1 MLEVVMR
8 HIRNYFIR
16 DHRIGNFTI
25 SDGMISPHDF
35 LLEGQRFYVTG
46 SLLNDGVYTYHADGV
61 KNDLDSV
68 DVDLKDESFAG
79 TVFALAVPPTFIALV
94 QQIVEWVGK
103 FGDVANSPYQS
114 ESFNGYSYTKA
125 SGGAGSGASGGPT
138 WQDVFRSQLNEW
150 RKVTFL

>member
-16 DHRIGNFTI
+16 DHHTGNFTI
-25 SDGMISPHDF
+25 SGGTISPHDF

-46 SLLNDGVYTYHADGV
+46 SYLNDGVYTYHAGGITDDDDNLVVG
-61 KNDLDSV
+61 LR
-68 DVDLKDESFAG
+68 DESFAG
-79 TVFALAVPPTFIALV
+79 TIFALAVPPTFIALV

-103 FGDVANSPYQS
+103 FGDVVNSPYQS

-125 SGGAGSGASGGPT
+125 SGGAGGASGGST

>member
-8 HIRNYFIR
+8 HIRNYFIW
-16 DHRIGNFTI
+16 DHHVGNFTI
-25 SDGMISPHDF
+25 SEGMISPHDF

-46 SLLNDGVYTYHADGV
+46 SYLNDGVYTYHESGIT
-61 KNDLDSV
+61 NDFDNAGA
-68 DVDLKDESFAG
+68 DLKDESFTG

-94 QQIVEWVGK
+94 RQIVEWVGK

-125 SGGAGSGASGGPT
+125 SGGADGTSGGST